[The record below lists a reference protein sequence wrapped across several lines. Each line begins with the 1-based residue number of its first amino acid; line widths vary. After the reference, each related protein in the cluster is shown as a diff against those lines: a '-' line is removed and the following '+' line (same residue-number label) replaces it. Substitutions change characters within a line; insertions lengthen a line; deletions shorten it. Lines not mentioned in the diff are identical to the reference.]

1 MYICVLCLKLDVNA
15 TKAPH
20 STARHPLHSAL
31 DKQTDLNYYTT
42 TISHAFHI
50 MILPLLSV
58 YHFCCCRLN
67 TYHQDPLLAPPT
79 LCPSVPFNDQRH
91 QTQTILSSLTITRD
105 NNNSVKVYYAIFKN
119 KYHYSYSCP
128 TVTVTCS
135 APCRNCYPFKEPTP
149 SLPLKIPPFY

>member
-20 STARHPLHSAL
+20 STARHQLHSAL
-31 DKQTDLNYYTT
+31 NKQTDLNYYTT

-105 NNNSVKVYYAIFKN
+105 NNNSVKTYYAIFKFTAESLFLFLS
-119 KYHYSYSCP
+119 HCHCHLF
-128 TVTVTCS
+128 CS
-135 APCRNCYPFKEPTP
+135 LSQLLPFQRTH
-149 SLPLKIPPFY
+149 SISPP